1 METYAAEG
9 AGLSFNRNFRRYF
22 AARII
27 SQLGDQLYVF
37 AVSWYVL
44 DLTKSSFH
52 MAALLAVNSLAV
64 MAVAPFGGLLADR
77 VSRKKVLVGTD
88 LLQGAV
94 LLALLLL
101 QQGHLL
107 SIGALYAG
115 TVLLGLCSAVFS
127 PAASAIVPGI
137 VGGKRVPEAVAAG
150 QAAANLCT
158 IAGMLLGGALY
169 RLIGI
174 AGILLLNAVS
184 NLAAAALEAGIRVAP
199 AAAGAESSGAGAG
212 GLPPAGADATGGKP
226 VPTKSAA
233 GELKRFAA
241 EIRDGL
247 RQVRSDRTVF
257 ALLLV
262 NTVFTLAVLPIAMVY
277 VPYLFNVI
285 LGATPLQAAVP
296 QAAIWAGIIAGS
308 TAAARLLR
316 RRRPQTLI
324 AGGLLALGAHALLMI
339 ALIGARRLLG
349 VSWMSAACA
358 LGNAVAG
365 VAGAF
370 FIVPLYALFHV
381 RTVDAFRGRFWGLES
396 SLRTAAMCAGYFL
409 AGILAQR
416 LPLGVVF
423 AGTGVVLL
431 GLFGRVATLRAQP
444 APGGATLASR

>member
-1 METYAAEG
+1 MEAFATED
-9 AGLSFNRNFRRYF
+9 AGLRSNRNFRRYF
-22 AARII
+22 AARIV
-27 SQLGDQLYVF
+27 SQLGDQLYIF
-37 AVSWYVL
+37 AISWYVL

-88 LLQGAV
+88 LIQGAV

-101 QQGHLL
+101 QQGRLL

-137 VGGKRVPEAVAAG
+137 VGGRRVPEAVAAG

-169 RLIGI
+169 RIVGI
-174 AGILLLNAVS
+174 AGILLLNAAS
-184 NLAAAALEAGIRVAP
+184 NLVAAAMESGIRTAP
-199 AAAGAESSGAGAG
+199 AAAGAERSGAGT
-212 GLPPAGADATGGKP
+212 AGA
-226 VPTKSAA
+226 
-233 GELKRFAA
+233 LRRFAA
-241 EIRDGL
+241 ELRDGL
-247 RQVRSDRTVF
+247 RQVRADRTVS

-277 VPYLFNVI
+277 MPYLFNVL
-285 LGATPLQAAVP
+285 LGAAPLQGAVA
-296 QAAIWAGIIAGS
+296 QAATWAGIIAGS
-308 TAAARLLR
+308 VAAARLLR
-316 RRRPQTLI
+316 RRRPESLI
-324 AGGLLALGAHALLMI
+324 AGGLLVLAAHTPLTI

-349 VSWMSAACA
+349 VSWMSAACTLA
-358 LGNAVAG
+358 NAVAG
-365 VAGAF
+365 AAGAF
-370 FIVPLYALFHV
+370 FIVPMYALFHA

-396 SLRTAAMCAGYFL
+396 ALRTAAMCAGYFG

-431 GLFGRVATLRAQP
+431 GLFARVARLRAGP
-444 APGGATLASR
+444 ASEGVPLAPPG